1 MSRKKTEYLQAGG
14 AQQGTV
20 YIQGETVKKVDH
32 FKYLGVV
39 VSADWSCEEE
49 VRRRMQAGWQSW
61 RRVSGVLCDR
71 KLSARLKGKI
81 YKCAVRPAVLYG
93 METVAVTERMVKK
106 MEVAEL
112 KMVRWALGVTLKDK
126 VRNEYIWGTAKI
138 RRIGEMLRG
147 ERLRWFGHVKRR
159 EESYIGRRMMKIEIP
174 GKRTRGKPRR
184 RWNDNIK
191 EDMKKAGVSEEEA
204 EDRVRW
210 RTVTRCCDP

>member
-1 MSRKKTEYLQAGG
+1 M
-14 AQQGTV
+14 
-20 YIQGETVKKVDH
+20 KKVDH
-32 FKYLGVV
+32 FKYLGMV
-39 VSADWSCEEE
+39 VSADGSYGSCEEE

-61 RRVSGVLCDR
+61 RRVSGVFYDR

-81 YKCAVRPAVLYG
+81 YKCAVRPVVLYG

-112 KMVRWALGVTLKDK
+112 KMVRWALGVTLKNK
-126 VRNEYIWGTAKI
+126 VRNEYIWGMAKI
-138 RRIGEMLRG
+138 RRIREKLRG

-191 EDMKKAGVSEEEA
+191 EDMKKAGVSEEEV
-204 EDRVRW
+204 ENRVRW
-210 RTVTRCCDP
+210 RMVLRCCDP